1 MFLGTATT
9 IAKQAAQA
17 FSDQDVT
24 HRQSTT
30 DYSSGIEDMNS
41 HFTTMHDTDY
51 RLVHSQPNFRR
62 FGKSATLENYTLV
75 KSLGSLQ
82 SKLKVLNL

>member
-1 MFLGTATT
+1 MNEFLGTATT
-9 IAKQAAQA
+9 IAKQAAQV

-41 HFTTMHDTDY
+41 HFTTMHDTD
-51 RLVHSQPNFRR
+51 SID
-62 FGKSATLENYTLV
+62 
-75 KSLGSLQ
+75 
-82 SKLKVLNL
+82 